1 MRKGLSK
8 KWRIRM
14 DMLTDMYEEVFE
26 WATELLMVVF
36 GYVLLL
42 PVYFLFWVID
52 RIEGGDEK

>member
-1 MRKGLSK
+1 
-8 KWRIRM
+8 M

-26 WATELLMVVF
+26 WGTELLMVVF